1 MRMMTTTLITT
12 MMTMERTKIYNKKNI
27 HTYTTSVFLEFPG
40 QEEFFELAWGY
51 LQLEFQAHGGEQ
63 GIPDV

>member
-12 MMTMERTKIYNKKNI
+12 MTMERTKIYNKKNI